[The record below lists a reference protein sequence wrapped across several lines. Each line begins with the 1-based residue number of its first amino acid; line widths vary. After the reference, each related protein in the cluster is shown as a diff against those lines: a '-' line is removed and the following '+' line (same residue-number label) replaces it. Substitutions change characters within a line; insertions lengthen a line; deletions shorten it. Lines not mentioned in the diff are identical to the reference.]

1 MEMNSTIHRHVR
13 KFFAGSNISIENAEP
28 NHESE
33 TIVETS
39 QSIGGSTVRG
49 KDSDMSGYVT
59 PQNRQD
65 PIYVLP

>member
-1 MEMNSTIHRHVR
+1 MEMNSTIHRQVR

-49 KDSDMSGYVT
+49 KDSDMLRTVKIQFTYC
-59 PQNRQD
+59 PELLQ
-65 PIYVLP
+65 

>member
-1 MEMNSTIHRHVR
+1 MKVKQSLKR
-13 KFFAGSNISIENAEP
+13 
-28 NHESE
+28 
-33 TIVETS
+33 S

-59 PQNRQD
+59 PQNHQD